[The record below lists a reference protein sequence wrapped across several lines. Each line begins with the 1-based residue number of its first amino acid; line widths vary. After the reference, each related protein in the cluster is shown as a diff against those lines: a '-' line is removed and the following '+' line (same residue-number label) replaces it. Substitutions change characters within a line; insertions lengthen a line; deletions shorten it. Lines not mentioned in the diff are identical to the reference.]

1 MKTNLHFLLLSIV
14 FAFLGNIN
22 QYYAQCNP
30 GVPSFNVDLTGN
42 PDSVWNSPPVV
53 RNDNCCG
60 TTNPDRC
67 VRFEVTLDS
76 LAAGISFDIV
86 DGAVPPGALFYQV
99 NCGPPQALGSA
110 ICLEGVGPH
119 IITFC
124 KPGNNNNVYQIT
136 SIPAAVGGTNVT
148 INDGCTG
155 PISATGFIEST
166 VTWTSIF
173 PGALGA
179 YNNYLSCTSGC
190 LNPVA
195 TASGTPPAF
204 VDYMVCGQPLANCN
218 FQTICDTVRVTF
230 NPTLG
235 VTIVPINP
243 TICFGQTSTTLTAIG
258 SGGTPPYTYLWNN
271 VNPSQTNIVGAG
283 TFTVMMSDATNC
295 PPTFATV
302 TVTVFTNPI
311 TADAG
316 LDMTICNQIPTA
328 TLNGTVTG
336 ASGGVWSGGAGT
348 FSPNNTT
355 LTGITYTPTPAE
367 IANGFVDIILTTTG
381 NGTCPLDVDTVRI
394 NYIGFTGIVSTTST
408 NISCFG
414 ANDGSASVTITGGIP
429 TFTYNWTTVPVQTNN
444 TVINLS
450 PGSYSVTIQDAI
462 GCTTL
467 TTVAITEPLPLTL
480 GSSTT
485 PVSCNGGSDGT
496 VGVIASG
503 GTIPYSYLWSPN
515 GQTISNLT
523 GQIAGSYTVTVTD
536 TNGCVQNITDTIIEP
551 LPIIISFTK
560 TDVSCFN
567 GNNGSATATVVGG
580 TPPYTYSWSPS
591 GGTGATASGLIAG
604 TYTLTVTDNNGCI
617 ANNAIT
623 INEPTLLTATTSATN
638 VTCNGLSN
646 GSTSVVANG
655 GTFPYTYNWSPSG
668 GTGATATNLVAGNY
682 TVTVTDS
689 LGCQTIV
696 FATVTEPLPLIVSTN
711 QINVSCFGGNNG
723 SAIAL
728 PSGGTPNYSYLWTP
742 SGSTSATTTNLSIGN
757 QTVTVTDSNG
767 CQIQATITIT
777 EPPLLVLSTTTTPV
791 SCPSGNDGTLT
802 VFAVGGVTPYS
813 YLWFPNGQTT
823 TSITGQPTGNYSVNV
838 TDSNGCV
845 QTTNAT
851 IVEPLPIIITFNST
865 NVSCFNGNNGVATA
879 NVTGGTMPYSYSWS
893 PSGGSGATA
902 TNLVAGTYT
911 VTVTDS
917 NGCLAINSIII
928 TQPSPL
934 VVTTTFTNETCPDL
948 NNGTATVN
956 PTGGTTPYTYSW
968 SPSGGTGATATNL
981 DTGSYTVT
989 VTDSLGCQV
998 TASVIITEPLP
1009 LLVTSNQTNA
1019 SCFGG
1024 NDGIAIAIPSGGT
1037 PNYTYLWSPSG
1048 STSNQAQ
1055 NLSAGNHTVTVTD
1068 NNGCQT
1074 NHTVTITQP
1083 IALTATLTPISP
1095 TCYGYADGGVSAA
1108 VAGGT
1113 TPYSYLW
1120 MPGNY
1125 TTQSVSNLVA
1135 GTYTVFITDTNGCLF
1150 TDNVVVT
1157 NPVQIVL
1164 NTGTTNSS
1172 CGMPNGE
1179 AYVTIVSG
1187 GVAPFTYLWSP
1198 SGGTA
1203 DTAIGLFAGNYTVV
1217 VTDTSGC
1224 TASATGNI
1232 SDAAAPVIL
1241 FSSSINVTC
1250 NGGSDGSASVTLLG
1264 GVGPFTYLWS
1274 PSGSTDTLATGLSA
1288 GIHTITV
1295 TASNGCSAFSS
1306 TVITEPT
1313 AISASVTTTPVSCF
1327 GGTNGAASI
1336 SAFGGTPNYTF
1347 TWLSTGDTGS
1357 TITNL
1362 SAGLDSVRVTDNNG
1376 CILVTN
1382 FTVNQPSASLNTVL
1396 SSTPVSCFGGFD
1408 GTVTAVSSGGTAPYT
1423 YNWMPG
1429 NISGATLSNLTAGTY
1444 TVTSTDI
1451 KGCTFSTSITVTQPT
1466 IISLI
1471 TSSINSNCGQ
1481 ADGQATVI
1489 ASGGT
1494 GTYSYLWS
1502 PFGATDSTA
1511 TGLVAGNYSV
1521 KVTDSNGCNSIGT
1534 ITVNDTPGPVA
1545 SIFSTTNV
1553 SCYGGSDGTATVGVS
1568 GGTAPFTYLWS
1579 PLGGT
1584 GVTATNLSVGVYT
1597 VVVTDSNGCQS
1608 TPALTPIIT
1617 QPNPIVAIV
1626 STTNVS
1632 CFGENDGTAAINAFG
1647 GTPNYTF
1654 FWLTSGA
1661 TGDSISN
1668 LFAGLDS
1675 VRVTDNNGCISTFP
1689 YTINE
1694 PTVLTSNITS
1704 STNVSCFGGADGTAT
1719 VDVAGGTPFYSYQW
1733 LPTGG
1738 NNATATGLSVGNYI
1752 VNITDSKGCLTSSNI
1767 TITEPI
1773 MALSTTNTTSPNS
1786 CFGGSNGT
1794 ATVTPS
1800 GGTPNYFYSWSP
1812 VGGTSQTATGLP
1824 IGNYVVTV
1832 TDANNCITNTAVTI
1846 SQPTAVQGTLAT
1858 INPSCGLSNGIITS
1872 QITGGTPPYSY
1883 LWFPGGEIT
1892 SSINGLV
1899 TGNYSLQ
1906 VTDAA
1911 NCTFILDTN
1920 LTPIPPPIVAVTN
1933 ATNVSCFNGSD
1944 GTATAAINS
1953 GTPPYSINWS
1963 PFGGANLTA
1972 TGLFAGT
1979 YFVSVTDGLG
1989 CLASDSIV
1997 ITQPTPVNLIATATM
2012 VSCNG
2017 GNDGQITALAN
2028 GGTPNYIYTW
2038 SPVLPV
2044 GATVSN
2050 LSAGVYSAI
2059 VTDQNNCSTSISVSI
2074 TEPTTLTSA
2083 VSTTTNPTC
2092 STSDNGTA
2100 SVTTSGGTIPYS
2112 YLWSNGQTGST
2123 AVNLIGGS
2131 YSVVVTDAQGCT
2143 VTLNANII
2151 QPDPI
2156 TSIAGINDTICI
2168 GASAV
2173 VTATAT
2179 GGAGNYS
2186 YGWQPVGVTNS
2197 GTLNVTPTT
2206 NTIYTVIAFDQ
2217 NGCPGSI
2224 DTVEV
2229 IVYDLQG
2236 DDVEITATETMICPG
2251 QSVVIFAQQNST
2263 LGGPLT
2269 FSWNNGLGNTPG
2281 PHVVTPSIPTSYI
2294 VTVINSCGVTIK
2306 DTVDINFNLPPTI
2319 SFSAPLNSCF
2329 LSAVQFIDNSTSG
2342 NPNDQIVSWNWN
2354 FGDGN
2359 FSTAQNPTHLYPQT
2373 GNYSVT
2379 LTVTTANG
2387 CTNTGG
2393 LPVGIQ
2399 ILPSP
2404 TAAFS
2409 VNSTLFYLPTESLI
2423 TTNQST
2429 GANSYYWTFGDGGS
2443 STETN
2448 PTYLYNLVGNFEI
2461 ELIATNQYGCKD
2473 NAKINVT
2480 TTADVI
2486 FPNVFTPNSG
2496 GSSGGYYDINDLSND
2511 IFFPYTSG
2519 VIKYRFEIF
2528 NRWGEL
2534 IFATTDIKQGWDG
2547 YYKGEIVQQ
2556 GVYVWKAYLK
2566 LNNGKEFNKAGD
2578 VTVLR

>member
-1 MKTNLHFLLLSIV
+1 MKTNLHILILWVVFTLS
-14 FAFLGNIN
+14 GNFN
-22 QYYAQCNP
+22 QYKAQCNP
-30 GVPSFNVDLTGN
+30 GVPSFNVNLTGN

-67 VRFEVTLDS
+67 VRFEVILDP
-76 LAAGISFDIV
+76 LAVGISFNIV
-86 DGAVPPGALFYQV
+86 EGAIPPGALFYQV

-155 PISATGFIEST
+155 PISATGFVQST
-166 VTWTSIF
+166 VTWTSVF
-173 PGALGA
+173 PGAPGT

-190 LNPVA
+190 LNPTV
-195 TASGTPPAF
+195 TASGTPPTY

-230 NPTLG
+230 NPTLN

-283 TFTVMMSDATNC
+283 TFTVMMSDASNC

-302 TVTVFTNPI
+302 TVTIFTNPI

-316 LDMTICNQIPTA
+316 PDMTICNQIPTA
-328 TLNGTVTG
+328 TLNGVVTG
-336 ASGGVWSGGAGT
+336 ASGGIWSGGAGT

-355 LTGITYTPTPAE
+355 LTGVTYTPTSTE
-367 IANGFVDIILTTTG
+367 LSNGFVDLILTTTG
-381 NGTCPLDVDTVRI
+381 NGTCPLDADTVRI
-394 NYIGFTGIVSTTST
+394 NYIGFTGTVSTTTS
-408 NISCFG
+408 NVSCFG
-414 ANDGSASVTITGGIP
+414 ANNGSATVTITGGIP

-444 TVINLS
+444 TATNLS
-450 PGSYSVTIQDAI
+450 PGNYTVTIQNGI

-485 PVSCNGGSDGT
+485 PVSCNGGNNGT
-496 VGVIASG
+496 VNVVASG
-503 GTIPYSYLWSPN
+503 GTTPYTYLWSPN
-515 GQTISNLT
+515 GQTIPNLT
-523 GQIAGSYTVTVTD
+523 GQVAGNYTATVTD
-536 TNGCVQNITDTIIEP
+536 ANGCVQNITDTIIEP

-567 GNNGSATATVVGG
+567 GNNGTITASVVGG
-580 TPPYTYSWSPS
+580 TAPYTYSWSPS
-591 GGTGATASGLIAG
+591 GGTGVTAAGLIAG
-604 TYTLTVTDNNGCI
+604 TYTLTVTDNHGCI
-617 ANNAIT
+617 ANNIIT
-623 INEPTLLTATTSATN
+623 INQPTQLAATTSATN

-646 GSTSVVANG
+646 GSASVTVNG
-655 GTFPYTYNWSPSG
+655 GTTPYTYSWSPSG
-668 GTGATATNLVAGNY
+668 GTGTTASNLAAGNY
-682 TVTVTDS
+682 SVTVTDS
-689 LGCQTIV
+689 LGCQIVV
-696 FATVTEPLPLIVSTN
+696 FATITEPLPLIISTN

-723 SAIAL
+723 SAIVL
-728 PSGGTPNYSYLWTP
+728 PSGGTPNYSYLWSP
-742 SGSTSATTTNLSIGN
+742 NGSTSATATNLSIGN
-757 QTVTVTDSNG
+757 QTVTVTDNNG
-767 CQIQATITIT
+767 CQIQTTVTIT
-777 EPPLLVLSTTTTPV
+777 EPPLLVLSTVSTPV
-791 SCPSGNDGTLT
+791 SCPNGSNGTLT
-802 VFAVGGVTPYS
+802 VNAVGGVNPYT

-823 TSITGQPTGNYSVNV
+823 TSISGQPAGNYSVNV

-845 QTTNAT
+845 QTINAT
-851 IVEPLPIIITFNST
+851 ITEPLPIVITFNST

-879 NVTGGTMPYSYSWS
+879 NVVGGTM
-893 PSGGSGATA
+893 
-902 TNLVAGTYT
+902 
-911 VTVTDS
+911 
-917 NGCLAINSIII
+917 
-928 TQPSPL
+928 
-934 VVTTTFTNETCPDL
+934 
-948 NNGTATVN
+948 
-956 PTGGTTPYTYSW
+956 PYTYSW
-968 SPSGGTGATATNL
+968 SPSGGSGSTASNLVAGTYTVTITDANGCLANNSIVITQPSPLVATTTSTNETCTNLNNGTATVIPSGGTAPYTYVWSPSGGTGSTATNL
-981 DTGSYTVT
+981 AAGNYSVT
-989 VTDSLGCQV
+989 VTDNLGCQIIN
-998 TASVIITEPLP
+998 SVVITEPLP
-1009 LLVTSNQTNA
+1009 LLVSANQMNV

-1024 NDGIAIAIPSGGT
+1024 NDGVAVAIPSGGT
-1037 PNYTYLWSPSG
+1037 PNYTYSWSPSG

-1055 NLSAGNHTVTVTD
+1055 NLTAGNHTVTVTD
-1068 NNGCQT
+1068 ANGCQ
-1074 NHTVTITQP
+1074 NNFTVTITQP
-1083 IALTATLTPISP
+1083 TQLTATLTPTSP
-1095 TCYGYADGGVSAA
+1095 TCYGYANGGVSAA

-1113 TPYSYLW
+1113 APYSYLW

-1125 TTQSVSNLVA
+1125 TTQNVSNLVA
-1135 GTYTVFITDTNGCLF
+1135 GTYTVFISDTNGCLY
-1150 TDNVVVT
+1150 TNSVVVT
-1157 NPVQIVL
+1157 NPAQIVL
-1164 NTGTTNSS
+1164 VTSSQNAS
-1172 CGMPNGE
+1172 CGLPNGE
-1179 AYVTIVSG
+1179 AYVTITSG
-1187 GVAPFTYLWSP
+1187 GVSPFTYLWSP
-1198 SGGTA
+1198 TGGTA
-1203 DTAIGLFAGNYTVV
+1203 DTAIGLYSGIYVVV
-1217 VTDTSGC
+1217 VTDANGC
-1224 TASATGNI
+1224 TASAVGTIN
-1232 SDAAAPVIL
+1232 DAAAPVIL

-1250 NGGSDGSASVTLLG
+1250 NAGSDGSASVTLLG

-1274 PSGSTDTLATGLSA
+1274 PSGDTLPSATGLSA
-1288 GIHTITV
+1288 GTHYITV
-1295 TASNGCSAFSS
+1295 TGSNGCSSS
-1306 TVITEPT
+1306 ASTIITEPT
-1313 AISASVTTTPVSCF
+1313 ALSATVATTPVSCF
-1327 GGTNGAASI
+1327 SGSNGTATI

-1347 TWLSTGDTGS
+1347 TWLSSGTTGS
-1357 TITNL
+1357 SIANL
-1362 SAGLDSVRVTDNNG
+1362 SAGLDSVRVTDDNG
-1376 CILVTN
+1376 CILVTY
-1382 FTVNQPSASLNTVL
+1382 FTVNQPNAALNSIL
-1396 SSTPVSCFGGFD
+1396 SSTPVSCFGGFN
-1408 GTVTAVSSGGTAPYT
+1408 GTVSAVSSGGTPPYS

-1429 NISGATLSNLTAGTY
+1429 NLSGASLSNLPAGTY
-1444 TVTSTDI
+1444 TVTVTDI
-1451 KGCTFSTSITVTQPT
+1451 KSCPFAASVTVTEPT

-1471 TSSINSNCGQ
+1471 TSSINANCGQ
-1481 ADGQATVI
+1481 ADGQATVV

-1494 GTYSYLWS
+1494 GTYSYSWS
-1502 PFGATDSTA
+1502 PFGGTNSTA

-1521 KVTDSNGCNSIGT
+1521 TVTDSNGCSSIGT
-1534 ITVNDTPGPVA
+1534 VTVNDTPGPVA

-1568 GGTAPFTYLWS
+1568 GGTSPFTYLWS

-1584 GVTATNLSVGVYT
+1584 GATATNLSVGFYT

-1608 TPALTPIIT
+1608 TPTLTPLIT
-1617 QPNPIVAIV
+1617 QPNPILATV

-1632 CFGENDGTAAINAFG
+1632 CFGGNDGTATINAFG
-1647 GTPNYTF
+1647 GTPSYTF
-1654 FWLTSGA
+1654 TWLTTGA
-1661 TGDSISN
+1661 TGSSISN
-1668 LFAGLDS
+1668 LSAGLDS
-1675 VRVTDNNGCISTFP
+1675 VRVTDDNGCISIFP
-1689 YTINE
+1689 YTITQ
-1694 PTVLTSNITS
+1694 PAVLTANIIS
-1704 STNVSCFGGADGTAT
+1704 STNVSCFGGSNGTAT
-1719 VDVAGGTPFYSYQW
+1719 VSVAGGTPFYSYQW

-1738 NNATATGLSVGNYI
+1738 NNATATGLSAGNYT
-1752 VNITDSKGCLTSSNI
+1752 VNITDSKGCLTSTNI
-1767 TITEPI
+1767 IITEPAI
-1773 MALSTTNTTSPNS
+1773 ALSATSSTSPNS

-1812 VGGTSQTATGLP
+1812 IGGTSQTATGLP

-1832 TDANNCITNTAVTI
+1832 TDLNNCTTYTSVTI
-1846 SQPTAVQGTLAT
+1846 SQPTAIQGTLAT
-1858 INPSCGLSNGIITS
+1858 INPSCGLPNGTITS

-1883 LWFPGGEIT
+1883 LWSPGGAIT
-1892 SSINGLV
+1892 SSINGLAA
-1899 TGNYSLQ
+1899 GNYSLQ

-1911 NCTFILDTN
+1911 NCTFVLDTT
-1920 LTPIPPPIVAVTN
+1920 LTPIPTPIVAVTN

-1944 GTATAAINS
+1944 GTATATINA

-1963 PFGGANLTA
+1963 PFGGTNLTA

-1989 CLASDSIV
+1989 CIATDSII
-1997 ITQPTPVNLIATATM
+1997 ITQPTPVTLTATSTM

-2028 GGTPNYIYTW
+2028 GGTPNYTYTW

-2050 LSAGVYSAI
+2050 LSAGVYQAI
-2059 VTDQNNCSTSISVSI
+2059 VTDQNNCSTSISVTI
-2074 TEPTTLTSA
+2074 TAPTALTSS
-2083 VSTTTNPTC
+2083 VSSTTNPTC

-2100 SVTTSGGTIPYS
+2100 SVTTSGGTVPYS

-2123 AVNLIGGS
+2123 ATNLIGGA
-2131 YSVVVTDAQGCT
+2131 YTVVVTDAKGCT
-2143 VTLNANII
+2143 VTVNTTIT
-2151 QPDPI
+2151 QPAPI
-2156 TSIAGINDTICI
+2156 TSIAGLNDTICL
-2168 GASAV
+2168 GQSAV
-2173 VTATAT
+2173 VSATAI

-2197 GTLNVTPTT
+2197 GTLNVSPTT
-2206 NTIYTVIAFDQ
+2206 NTTYTVIAFDQ
-2217 NGCPGSI
+2217 NGCPGSM

-2229 IVYDLQG
+2229 IVYDLQSN
-2236 DDVEITATETMICPG
+2236 DVEITATETMICPG
-2251 QSVVIFAQQNST
+2251 QSIVLYAQQNST
-2263 LGGPLT
+2263 AGGPLT
-2269 FSWNNGLGNTPG
+2269 FSWNNGLGSSPG
-2281 PHVVTPSIPTSYI
+2281 PHVVTPSVPTSYI
-2294 VTVINSCGVTIK
+2294 VTVTNSCGVTIK
-2306 DTVDINFNLPPTI
+2306 DTVYINFNPPPTVL
-2319 SFSAPLNSCF
+2319 FNAPVSSCF

-2342 NPNDQIVSWNWN
+2342 NPNDQLVSWLWN
-2354 FGDGN
+2354 FGDGGT
-2359 FSTAQNPTHLYPQT
+2359 STNQNPTHLYPQI

-2387 CTNTGG
+2387 CTNTGVS
-2393 LPVGIQ
+2393 PVGVQ

-2409 VNSTLFYLPTESLI
+2409 VNSTLFYLPTESLV

-2429 GANSYYWTFGDGGS
+2429 GANSYFWTFGDGGT
-2443 STETN
+2443 STQTN

-2461 ELIATNQYGCKD
+2461 ELTATNQYGCKD
-2473 NAKINVT
+2473 VAIKNVT
-2480 TTADVI
+2480 TTADVV
-2486 FPNVFTPNSG
+2486 FPNAFTPGNPSG
-2496 GSSGGYYDINDLSND
+2496 GFYDINDLSND

-2519 VIKYRFEIF
+2519 VVEYQFEIF

-2534 IFATTDIKQGWDG
+2534 IFATTNIKQGWDG